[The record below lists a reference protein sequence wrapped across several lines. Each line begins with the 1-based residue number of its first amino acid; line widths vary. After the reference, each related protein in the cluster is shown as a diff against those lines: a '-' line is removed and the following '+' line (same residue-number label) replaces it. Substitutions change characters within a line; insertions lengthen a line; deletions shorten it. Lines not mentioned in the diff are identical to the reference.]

1 MSTHKNEKNV
11 IVNSLF
17 VIKFRSQ
24 PLWCGKS
31 FVLVLESTYV
41 FSFMASYHF
50 NSDDMSVDSEI
61 PIMSSLIL
69 NLPVQ
74 SLKSACYGRICICE
88 FIGIIM
94 QVCFLKQ
101 NYVQL
106 LHKNI
111 IQGLINQRNVYSSQI
126 GEPYPCSQVTFVQ
139 ISWRSDWL

>member
-1 MSTHKNEKNV
+1 
-11 IVNSLF
+11 
-17 VIKFRSQ
+17 
-24 PLWCGKS
+24 
-31 FVLVLESTYV
+31 
-41 FSFMASYHF
+41 MASYHF

-69 NLPVQ
+69 NLPAQ

-94 QVCFLKQ
+94 QLCFLKQ

-111 IQGLINQRNVYSSQI
+111 IQGLTNQRNVYSSQI
-126 GEPYPCSQVTFVQ
+126 GEPYPCSQVTFVE
-139 ISWRSDWL
+139 ISWRSDWLLTHKLRVHIMQRRLYRSLKACDGPSRARMQLLLVLVSV